1 MDYLLPAVESV
12 MSQGNVAAK
21 DIDLI
26 VSFSVSPDHLARDSS
41 IGGPR
46 TGHPL
51 QKEIS
56 ARNAFVFDLM
66 DTSLAKVLHIVNT
79 LSWQEGHKRIL
90 LVRSEISHCVKQD
103 SQSGFFMQDG
113 AMALL
118 VAPMEQ
124 QYFQQSYLG
133 KTFHPLVMELNTDI
147 RTPQDHKCM
156 MRFPTSEKLCE
167 AMETAFEKLLTPYK
181 KNNIEGIMEQ
191 WFHDTTDNKPYHGPF
206 HLAQEFMVRLKQ
218 CQHGQIAAASFDP
231 FGPAIDMVTAV
242 ISPDYTNA

>member
-12 MSQGNVAAK
+12 LAQGNVAAK

-26 VSFSVSPDHLARDSS
+26 VSFSVSPDHLTRDSS

-46 TGHPL
+46 IGHPL

-79 LSWQEGHKRIL
+79 LSWQEGYKRIL
-90 LVRSEISHCVKQD
+90 LVRSEINHCVKND
-103 SQSGFFMQDG
+103 SRSGFSMQDG

-118 VAPMEQ
+118 VAPVKH

-133 KTFHPLVMELNTDI
+133 KVFPPLVMELNTTI
-147 RTPQDHKCM
+147 RTPQDHKCIM
-156 MRFPTSEKLCE
+156 QFPTGEKLFE
-167 AMETAFEKLLTPYK
+167 AIGATSEKLLTPHRE
-181 KNNIEGIMEQ
+181 NNIEGIMEQ
-191 WFHDTTDNKPYHGPF
+191 WFHDNTDNKPCYGPF
-206 HLAQEFMVRLKQ
+206 HLAQEFMIRLKQ
-218 CQHGQIAAASFDP
+218 RRHVEIAAASFDP
-231 FGPAIDMVTAV
+231 FGPAIDMVTAI
-242 ISPDYTNA
+242 ISPGNTNA